1 MGQTVTPNVQ
11 YGVKTSFQK
20 GAIMK
25 TSRWEKKASV
35 RDTQEF
41 RDRLAE
47 NIAACERWLGKPL
60 KRDDR
65 LQVESM
71 VAHMMEK

>member
-1 MGQTVTPNVQ
+1 
-11 YGVKTSFQK
+11 
-20 GAIMK
+20 MK

-47 NIAACERWLGKPL
+47 NIAACVRWLGKPL